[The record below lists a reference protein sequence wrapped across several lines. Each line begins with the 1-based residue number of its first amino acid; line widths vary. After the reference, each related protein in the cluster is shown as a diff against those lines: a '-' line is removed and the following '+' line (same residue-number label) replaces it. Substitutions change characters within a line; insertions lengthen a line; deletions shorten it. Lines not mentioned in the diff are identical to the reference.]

1 MHRLMVTLLTVF
13 VLLVAASV
21 AGVDGAAL
29 ADDRLSAKTY
39 KVFSFI
45 DFSKLIHFLESIQRL
60 RRPLLCSRLT

>member
-39 KVFSFI
+39 KDPGYGDESRRVFFFFFRMI
-45 DFSKLIHFLESIQRL
+45 LGLFGKH
-60 RRPLLCSRLT
+60 